1 MTILLLPE
9 IALSSVRSLSEAADR
24 DTPALLARNL
34 RELALAARVI
44 AGNVRTFWEQS
55 RNLLATEG
63 MQAAELRKNTGS
75 FLECL
80 VNLSETLARINRL
93 ARRMGDPLA
102 DVCSDAAEVEAAL
115 QSLQTEI
122 ASVHELVSRPVGPD
136 FLERARNAAEEDPG
150 VYLTH
155 KEMLASFQDP
165 DH

>member
-1 MTILLLPE
+1 MTIMLLPG

-24 DTPALLARNL
+24 DTPVLLARNL

-55 RNLLATEG
+55 RSLLATEG
-63 MQAAELRKNTGS
+63 MQAPELRKNTAL

-80 VNLSETLARINRL
+80 VTLSEALTRINRL

-102 DVCSDAAEVEAAL
+102 DVCSNVAEVEARV
-115 QSLQTEI
+115 QSLQAEI
-122 ASVHELVSRPVGPD
+122 SGVHELVSRPVGPD
-136 FLERARNAAEEDPG
+136 FLERARKAAEEDPG

-155 KEMLASFQDP
+155 EEMLAGFQDP